1 MQSNNAIHPTRTGS
15 AFVSK
20 SSYGR
25 VMASVALTAFQRLL
39 GVLRI
44 SARQSDT
51 RCNRYPPNAN
61 RPTLEEWSCGWVHYQ
76 ANSNLMDQQG
86 RLTQWND
93 AKGYGFITPLSR
105 GPRLFVHISQ
115 FQQRHRRP
123 SLNDLLAYVIAQDEQ
138 GRLRANEV
146 RYQHRTQPQPVKK
159 KSATAALPLT
169 AAVLILLGLASIYV
183 RIFPVGLKQSL
194 SSLSSTAD
202 KAISNAYQA
211 QQSGVQVGGEG
222 VVDRVLSDD
231 DDGSR
236 HQRFTLRLAS
246 GHTLLIAHNIDIAPR
261 IETLKSGD
269 RVAFYG
275 QYEWNPEGGVIHW
288 THHDPNGQHVSGWLK
303 YNGMLY
309 Q

>member
-1 MQSNNAIHPTRTGS
+1 
-15 AFVSK
+15 
-20 SSYGR
+20 
-25 VMASVALTAFQRLL
+25 
-39 GVLRI
+39 
-44 SARQSDT
+44 
-51 RCNRYPPNAN
+51 
-61 RPTLEEWSCGWVHYQ
+61 
-76 ANSNLMDQQG
+76 MDQQG

-105 GPRLFVHISQ
+105 DPRLFVHISQ

-123 SLNDLLAYVIAQDEQ
+123 SLNDLLTYVVAQDEQ

-146 RYQHRTQPQPVKK
+146 RYQHLTQRQPVKK

-169 AAVLILLGLASIYV
+169 AAVFILLGLASIYV
-183 RIFPVGLKQSL
+183 RMIPVGHKQSL
-194 SSLSSTAD
+194 SSISSTAD
-202 KAISNAYQA
+202 KALSNAYQA